1 MGESFRLGGWGMYP
15 TALAGLVLVAAA
27 FRCAHRPDAQRFR
40 IVRHLS
46 VLTGLVACLAFVSGV
61 IRSFTC
67 LDNLDPHDLG
77 RPVIGV
83 GESLCNVGLG
93 LVMLVIAWIAT
104 SVAAYRVG
112 ANANSEAAELT
123 DPHGP

>member
-1 MGESFRLGGWGMYP
+1 MSEAFRLGGWGMYP
-15 TALAGLVLVAAA
+15 TALVGLVLVAAA
-27 FRCAHRPDAQRFR
+27 IQCACQPRPRQFR

-67 LDNLDPHDLG
+67 AYELDPRELG
-77 RPVIGV
+77 GVVVTGV
-83 GESLCNVGLG
+83 GESLHNVGLG
-93 LVMLVIAWIAT
+93 LALLAIAWTAA
-104 SVAAYRVG
+104 SVGAYRAG
-112 ANANSEAAELT
+112 KSDAAELT